1 MLKSAPLQ
9 IVYMLTEIIP
19 DNNPNSQTLSH
30 VTSSAKVVTPP
41 MQAAWLS
48 LIKKYEPYDW
58 FATLTFRD
66 PIHPEI
72 ADRRF
77 RRLVHQIN
85 QDLYGGNYRKKK
97 KSITWFKAMERQK
110 RGVLHFHCLIG
121 SPDMYRLRRDKYMK
135 AWLTNCGMKP
145 SRFRADPG
153 RFDKIQAQPNA
164 LDFIINGIARI
175 YKYDPSKGADHYC
188 SKYVTKGFDNIDVF
202 VNPIQAKFIN
212 DNSQTWLL

>member
-1 MLKSAPLQ
+1 MLIESIPQDLLNSQSPSTKLDTIQKLPPLQ
-9 IVYMLTEIIP
+9 
-19 DNNPNSQTLSH
+19 S
-30 VTSSAKVVTPP
+30 
-41 MQAAWLS
+41 AWLS

-58 FATLTFRD
+58 FTTLTFRD
-66 PIHPEI
+66 PVHRDI

-77 RRLVHQIN
+77 KRWILHIN
-85 QDLYGGNYRKKK
+85 RALYGGNFVKKK
-97 KSITWFKAMERQK
+97 KSVTWFKAMERQK

-121 SPDMYRLRRDKYMK
+121 SPDMYRLKRFDYMELWK
-135 AWLTNCGMKP
+135 TNCGLPTSK
-145 SRFRADPG
+145 FRVDHG
-153 RFDKIQAQPNA
+153 RFDKIQALPDS
-164 LDFIINGIARI
+164 LDVIANGFARI